1 MGGSISSRPIAMT
14 NTFLYRIASALAS
27 LAACAVLAAPALVV
41 EGYPAPAVEKAAAPA
56 QLRLSA
62 KATTPRL
69 VLPAVGDE
77 EVEIVRKANRAPLG
91 KRVMIGVGRDAP
103 TALEA
108 SGWTAVDG
116 GKAMRLSAISPE
128 ALGMRIGFDVSRLS
142 PEVEMVFFGSGE
154 ARLIGPIRVG
164 DIADRAATWWSPVTE
179 GDTQTVEFFLPGGG
193 SADGLSARVSSVS
206 HLFFSPASG
215 FTKNAAQIGASGS
228 CNIDFQCVTS
238 PSQALQNARNSVAKM
253 TYNVGSSSF
262 LCTGQVLADTAASAT
277 PWFYGANHCFE
288 SESPPYR
295 TPQQMAVIAA
305 TLNTFWFFEA
315 NSCGSTAVPPFV
327 QRTGGA
333 TYLFNNVNTDV
344 LFLRLNEAPPAGSF
358 FTGWDANAI
367 AIGSTV
373 VGLHHPMGDLKKFS
387 QGNATAFITDTPGS
401 TPASFIEV
409 QWFDGTTEG
418 GSSGS
423 GIWTF
428 ANSQYFLRG
437 GLLGGAASC
446 SNLTGRDKYS
456 RFDQA
461 FPSISQFLAP
471 ATGGATNYT
480 ALWWNSPA
488 GSESGWGI
496 NLNHQANIIFA
507 TLFNYAA
514 DNQSTWVV
522 ASNLALQPNGSFS
535 GQLFRLT
542 GPPFFDN
549 PWNPAG
555 TVLSTVGTMTLSFSG
570 PSNGTLTYSIN
581 GTTVTK
587 SITRQVFSSPVPT
600 CTLGTGSRAGLTN
613 YQDLWFN
620 PSESGWGI
628 NFTHQ
633 GNIIFA
639 TLFNYDA
646 ARRDLWLVASSM
658 NRQPDGSYSGELY
671 ITTGPAFNSVPWPSS
686 SVTVTTVG
694 TMSVRFSNG
703 ENGVLTY
710 TASGNTVVKSITRQV
725 FGSTVPFCQ

>member
-1 MGGSISSRPIAMT
+1 MK

-27 LAACAVLAAPALVV
+27 LAACAVLAAPALVA
-41 EGYPAPAVEKAAAPA
+41 EGYPAPAVEKAAASA

-77 EVEIVRKANRAPLG
+77 EAEVVRKANRAPLG
-91 KRVMIGVGRDAP
+91 KRVMIGVGREVADAF
-103 TALEA
+103 EV
-108 SGWTAVDG
+108 SGWTAVEG
-116 GKAMRLSAISPE
+116 GKAMRLSAVSPE
-128 ALGMRIGFDVSRLS
+128 ALGMRIGIDISRLS
-142 PEVEMVFFGSGE
+142 AEVEMVFFGSGE
-154 ARLIGPIRVG
+154 SRLIGPIRVS

-193 SADGLSARVSSVS
+193 SSDGLSARALSVS

-228 CNIDFQCVTS
+228 CNIDFRCVS
-238 PSQALQNARNSVAKM
+238 NPSQALQNARNSVAKM
-253 TYNVGSSSF
+253 IFTVAGVGSF
-262 LCTGQVLADTAASAT
+262 LCTGQTLADTNASLT

-288 SESPPYR
+288 NESPPYR
-295 TPQQMAVIAA
+295 TPQQMATIAA
-305 TLNTFWFFEA
+305 TLNTYWFFEA

-327 QRTGGA
+327 QRTGGS

-367 AIGSTV
+367 GIGSTV

-409 QWFDGTTEG
+409 QWFDGTTEQ

-428 ANSQYFLRG
+428 ANSQYFFRG

-461 FPSISQFLAP
+461 YPSISQFLAP
-471 ATGGATNYT
+471 AAGGATNYT

-488 GSESGWGI
+488 ESESGWGI

-507 TLFNYAA
+507 TLFNYAS
-514 DNQSTWVV
+514 DQESMWVV
-522 ASNLALQPNGSFS
+522 ASSLALQPNGSFT
-535 GQLFRLT
+535 GLLYRLT

-549 PWNPAG
+549 PWLETG

-570 PSNGTLTYSIN
+570 PSAGTLTYTI
-581 GTTVTK
+581 GGLTVTK
-587 SITRQVFSSPVPT
+587 SITRQIFSSPVPT

-613 YQDLWFN
+613 YTDLWWN
-620 PSESGWGI
+620 SPAGSEEGWGI

-639 TLFNYDA
+639 TLFNYDGS
-646 ARRDLWLVASSM
+646 RRDLWLVAPAM
-658 NRQPDGSYSGELY
+658 TRQPDGSYFGNDLY
-671 ITTGPAFNSVPWPSS
+671 ITQGAPFNAVPWSSS
-686 SVTVTTVG
+686 SVVLQRVG
-694 TMSVRFSNG
+694 SMSVRFSNG

-710 TASGNTVVKSITRQV
+710 TAGDATVVKNITRQV